1 MERLQMMIKESENR
15 FDEISAALVQIMS
28 ENIPTEE
35 NYRHSNTLQYLQEYK
50 DRIMEDYLILLS
62 F

>member
-28 ENIPTEE
+28 ENIPSEE
-35 NYRHSNTLQYLQEYK
+35 NYRHSTFKFKNSTIVIKFYYDLTFFC
-50 DRIMEDYLILLS
+50 I
-62 F
+62 

>member
-28 ENIPTEE
+28 ENIPSEE
-35 NYRHSNTLQYLQEYK
+35 NYRHSTFK
-50 DRIMEDYLILLS
+50 TRIQG
-62 F
+62 